1 MGKANILNEFL
12 KDINKDKIIS
22 SDDNDLNK

>member
-12 KDINKDKIIS
+12 KDIKKDKIIS
-22 SDDNDLNK
+22 SDDNDINK